1 MKTIIFFNNK
11 GGVGKTSTVNTVS
24 HMMAEYFGKR
34 VLNID
39 LDPQMNCSMMFSE
52 INFTEIFEDICKGRN
67 SGNHIGVEKLLLD
80 KDADIHDCIVKTKY
94 KNLDIIPSCLTLSKT
109 EDIIKSDV
117 ASPQQFRLK
126 NKLAQLD
133 DEYDYCIIDTSPSL
147 SLINMNGLAAEDE
160 LYIPL
165 KCDGGSLLGVGLVT
179 SIFETVS
186 QYNTELKIGG
196 IFFTQWNGRK
206 NVSKVVYEIMKNKF
220 GKDILPITI
229 GNSKN
234 IEEGSLV
241 QKPLLEYDSGK
252 NKCRVTRDYLEL
264 TRYILNR
271 NE

>member
-67 SGNHIGVEKLLLD
+67 SGNHIGVGKLLLD
-80 KDADIHDCIVKTKY
+80 KDADIQDCIVKTKY

-117 ASPQQFRLK
+117 ASPQQFKLK

-147 SLINMNGLAAEDE
+147 SLINMNGLAAADE

-165 KCDGGSLLGVGLVT
+165 KCDGGSLL
-179 SIFETVS
+179 
-186 QYNTELKIGG
+186 
-196 IFFTQWNGRK
+196 
-206 NVSKVVYEIMKNKF
+206 
-220 GKDILPITI
+220 
-229 GNSKN
+229 
-234 IEEGSLV
+234 
-241 QKPLLEYDSGK
+241 
-252 NKCRVTRDYLEL
+252 
-264 TRYILNR
+264 
-271 NE
+271 